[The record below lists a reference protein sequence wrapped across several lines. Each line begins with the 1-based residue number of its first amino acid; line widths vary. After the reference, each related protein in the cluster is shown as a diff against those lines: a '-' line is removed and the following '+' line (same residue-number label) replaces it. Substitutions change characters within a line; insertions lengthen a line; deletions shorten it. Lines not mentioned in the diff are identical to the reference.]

1 MGVVRALRHQYFPRK
16 AKYLSQC
23 EKLLSDGVGLEIGG
37 PSDVFKASGVLP
49 VYPIIKKLDNC
60 NFSDETTW
68 EGVIDEGMTVQY
80 GDQASVGRQYISEA
94 SDLNQIQSASYD
106 FVLSS
111 HVIEHVANPLQGL
124 SEWLRVLKQGG
135 ILVLLVPHKDGTFD
149 HRRPVTPLDHLIEDY
164 QGHVQEDDLTHL
176 AEILQFH
183 DLGRDPEAGDFENF
197 KRRSERN
204 VDNRCLHHHA
214 FDSSLVAQVLSH
226 LNLKI
231 LSMEA
236 TLPAHV
242 IAIAQKVE
250 SGQTVDNQRFVA
262 ANPDYLRG
270 SPFRSDKVADG

>member
-1 MGVVRALRHQYFPRK
+1 
-16 AKYLSQC
+16 
-23 EKLLSDGVGLEIGG
+23 
-37 PSDVFKASGVLP
+37 
-49 VYPIIKKLDNC
+49 
-60 NFSDETTW
+60 
-68 EGVIDEGMTVQY
+68 
-80 GDQASVGRQYISEA
+80 
-94 SDLNQIQSASYD
+94 LNQIQSASYD